1 MTLAMTGGMVM
12 AACMV
17 LTAPAMGATVQV
29 VSDGRLADGRQ
40 TSAIVLTAGNGIH
53 ARILAYGAALQAYI
67 IPDRDGRL
75 DDVVLGHDTSAVY
88 EKAHDYLGVTVGRY
102 ANRIAAGTF
111 ALDGAVFH
119 LPPND
124 GANSL
129 HGGGQGFDRQIWQI
143 GSIAQGKAASVELH
157 YTSLDG
163 ASGYPGT
170 VAVTVTY
177 SLSDTGDLTITM
189 AATTDKPT
197 VINMTNHALYNLGG
211 EASGHDAMDHVLT
224 IPAARFTPV
233 DPALIPTGELAP
245 VAGTVFD
252 FTTPRRL
259 SDGLRDGRDAQI
271 RAGRGYDHNFA
282 IDAGVTAQPKLVAR
296 LHDPKSGRTL
306 DVLSTEPGVQL
317 YTGNFLD
324 GTVPGKGGRLY
335 RMGDGVALE
344 PQKFP
349 DSPNQPR
356 FPSARLNPGETYR
369 HVMVLHPMVTK

>member
-1 MTLAMTGGMVM
+1 MTRGIVM
-12 AACMV
+12 AACMP
-17 LTAPAMGATVQV
+17 LATPAMGATVQV
-29 VSDGRLADGRQ
+29 VSDGRLADGRE

-53 ARILAYGAALQAYI
+53 ARILAYGAALQAYV
-67 IPDRDGRL
+67 IPDRDGHL
-75 DDVVLGHDTSAVY
+75 DDVVLGHDNAAVY

-111 ALDGAVFH
+111 ALDGQVFH
-119 LPPND
+119 LPHND

-129 HGGGQGFDRQIWQI
+129 HGGGQGFDRQIWQV
-143 GSIAQGKAASVELH
+143 GTIAQGKAASVELH
-157 YTSLDG
+157 YTSPDG

-224 IPAARFTPV
+224 IPAARFTPINA
-233 DPALIPTGELAP
+233 ALIPTGALAP

-259 SDGLRDGRDAQI
+259 SDGLRDGHDAQI

-296 LHDPKSGRTL
+296 LHDPKTGRTL

-349 DSPNQPR
+349 DTPNQPA
-356 FPSARLNPGETYR
+356 FPSARLNPGEIYR
-369 HVMVLHPMVTK
+369 HVMVLHPMVTR